1 MQHSPAL
8 RLLTARFRN
17 EEHHGR
23 KGYRGQ
29 TGTPT
34 SRVMAAG
41 VRVAWPSIRGNGDC
55 VYAESAFARCR
66 MGTSRR
72 GCGYRACD
80 NGSLGENLPR
90 ASCLRNLGERIELS
104 DGHAVGLP
112 QAPVSRPD
120 AVISLLFCAVGAAI
134 SVTFARRKLHATDR
148 VALFAFVFCF
158 FWQAADP
165 KIMRI
170 ALGTGLGLL
179 LFAWLYDHF
188 RHRRSNGSRSASHVT
203 AL

>member
-1 MQHSPAL
+1 MGEKGTEVKQGLRRAGLWLLGFAWLGLVFAGMAIAFTPSPHSPAVGWV
-8 RLLTARFRN
+8 LLA
-17 EEHHGR
+17 
-23 KGYRGQ
+23 
-29 TGTPT
+29 
-34 SRVMAAG
+34 VAAAIALVTMDRWVKIFPG
-41 VRVAWPSIRGNGDC
+41 LLAYGIL
-55 VYAESAFARCR
+55 
-66 MGTSRR
+66 
-72 GCGYRACD
+72 
-80 NGSLGENLPR
+80 GSVL
-90 ASCLRNLGERIELS
+90 ELS

-148 VALFAFVFCF
+148 VALFAFLCVFSGRRPF
-158 FWQAADP
+158 RSGW
-165 KIMRI
+165 I